1 MDSQFSYK
9 DVQTDLTVNQA
20 IRELGS
26 AWITENEQGQRFL
39 TSPENLLTRIEQA
52 LEKFKDDAP
61 DEEPDFEF
69 EFTALTISQ
78 IASECIRRNIK
89 LADLILTVR
98 SWGANPNGAFIE
110 VSRPEAADPTA
121 EFNAMHY
128 LDVHKYIPDWNI
140 SLNNLKHLGQDRL
153 YTEDM
158 MKTCLMRLVNRFIPD
173 QSQLIKDKTS
183 NQIARML
190 LKLDSRVD
198 KLTHYRQQLFAA
210 HRLPGEP
217 LQGAMTR
224 FQNLLDTVYPA
235 SEASHAST
243 HAEMLKTALISFL
256 PDCVSVPLTA
266 EMQKR
271 SFKGKALTFQ
281 ELCSRAY
288 RASKQLMTET
298 AIPLQFGRNIG
309 QESAAKLVQFNSI
322 QAVNGPVLKPKKTV
336 VNDYNRMYHTGFP
349 LYTSPCYPNF
359 PPPPLEARGQME
371 PAHGANH
378 PLY

>member
-20 IRELGS
+20 IRELCS

-39 TSPENLLTRIEQA
+39 TPPENLLTRIEQA
-52 LEKFKDDAP
+52 LEKFKVDVP

-78 IASECIRRNIK
+78 IASECIRRDIK
-89 LADLILTVR
+89 LSDITLTVSNKVFYNR
-98 SWGANPNGAFIE
+98 RWGANPNSAFIK

-128 LDVHKYIPDWNI
+128 IDVHKYIPDWNI
-140 SLNNLKHLGQDRL
+140 SLNNLKRLGQDRL

-173 QSQLIKDKTS
+173 QLQLIEDKTS

-217 LQGAMTR
+217 LQGTMTR
-224 FQNLLDTVYPA
+224 FQNLLDLVYPA
-235 SEASHAST
+235 SEAGHAST
-243 HAEMLKTALISFL
+243 RAEMLKTAIFFFL
-256 PDCVSVPLTA
+256 PDCVL
-266 EMQKR
+266 
-271 SFKGKALTFQ
+271 FL
-281 ELCSRAY
+281 
-288 RASKQLMTET
+288 
-298 AIPLQFGRNIG
+298 
-309 QESAAKLVQFNSI
+309 
-322 QAVNGPVLKPKKTV
+322 
-336 VNDYNRMYHTGFP
+336 
-349 LYTSPCYPNF
+349 
-359 PPPPLEARGQME
+359 
-371 PAHGANH
+371 
-378 PLY
+378 